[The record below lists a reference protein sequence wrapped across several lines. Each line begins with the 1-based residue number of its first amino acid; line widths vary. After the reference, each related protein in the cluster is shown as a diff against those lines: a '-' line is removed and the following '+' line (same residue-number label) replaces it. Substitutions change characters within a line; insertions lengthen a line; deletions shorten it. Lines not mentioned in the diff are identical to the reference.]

1 MRRLVLV
8 AVAAVALVV
17 SVRADVPAAR
27 PEDVGL
33 SSERLQRVSAL
44 MRRHVDAQ
52 TFAGAVTLVARRGRV
67 AHFEAQGLMDLES
80 RRPMQKD
87 AVFRIMSMTKPVVA
101 VAILMLLEEVKVR
114 LTDPVSTFIPELKDL
129 QVVVPNA
136 EGAFA
141 PAPSGAVSAPSPV
154 RTVAAAREITVRDLL
169 THASGL
175 MSGGASSAQAREIA
189 AGPGETLARVLP
201 RLKTVP
207 LDFQPGTR
215 WAYSPQYGFDVL
227 VRVAEVAAGE
237 PFDRFAKRRIFDPLG
252 MSDTFF
258 YPAAGHA
265 RQATL
270 YQRTDGA
277 LRRQADMSWVN
288 GVYVSGGGGLS
299 STAGDYLQFAQML
312 LNGGALDGTRLV
324 GRRTVELM
332 ASVFAA
338 DTLPGR
344 MAGEGY
350 GLGVRVVSDPAA
362 RNTFHDADREP
373 AVERRDQERL
383 RDGSH
388 AGRDR
393 RP

>member
-1 MRRLVLV
+1 
-8 AVAAVALVV
+8 
-17 SVRADVPAAR
+17 
-27 PEDVGL
+27 
-33 SSERLQRVSAL
+33 
-44 MRRHVDAQ
+44 
-52 TFAGAVTLVARRGRV
+52 
-67 AHFEAQGLMDLES
+67 
-80 RRPMQKD
+80 
-87 AVFRIMSMTKPVVA
+87 
-101 VAILMLLEEVKVR
+101 
-114 LTDPVSTFIPELKDL
+114 
-129 QVVVPNA
+129 
-136 EGAFA
+136 
-141 PAPSGAVSAPSPV
+141 
-154 RTVAAAREITVRDLL
+154 
-169 THASGL
+169 

-215 WAYSPQYGFDVL
+215 WAYSPQYGFEVL